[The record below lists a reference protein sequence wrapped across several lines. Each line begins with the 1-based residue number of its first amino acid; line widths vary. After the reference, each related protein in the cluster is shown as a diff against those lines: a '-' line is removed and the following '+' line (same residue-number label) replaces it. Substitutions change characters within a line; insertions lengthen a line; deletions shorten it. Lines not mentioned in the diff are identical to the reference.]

1 LHEESNYPTFAC
13 TEKLGRYSRK
23 LSIISKQNRLM
34 HNELIYQ
41 AKIQAIFEM
50 LRKEKKIQFH
60 AISPQIYIYIFK
72 KTKTKNMLYGNNI
85 IK

>member
-1 LHEESNYPTFAC
+1 MHKKTLADIRPN
-13 TEKLGRYSRK
+13 
-23 LSIISKQNRLM
+23 LSIIVQVM

>member
-1 LHEESNYPTFAC
+1 
-13 TEKLGRYSRK
+13 
-23 LSIISKQNRLM
+23 M